1 MGRETS
7 MSVIDQETTR
17 VIYRDLQRAYPT
29 VVRGEGIYLWDSTGK
44 RYIDG
49 SAGSSSVVNI
59 GHGVSEVIDA
69 MVRQAS
75 LIAYAPTHAFSTEA
89 IEACAET
96 VVREFAPPGLERV
109 WFVSGGSEAT
119 ENAVK
124 IAMQYQRD
132 RGKGSKQLIIGRW
145 QSFHGATLASLGYGG
160 NAGRRRKYQGML
172 PPSPH
177 IDPCYAYRYATG
189 NEIDYGLAQADQ
201 LDYVLQQV
209 GSENVAAFIAEPVVG
224 ATTGAVPAT
233 PGYFER
239 IREICD
245 KHDILFI
252 ADEVMTGFGR
262 TGKKFGIE
270 HWDAQPDLIACA
282 KGISGGYTPL
292 GAVIVRPEIV
302 GEVRGTGG
310 SFVIGHTAGGNP
322 LSTAIGKAVLDYTVK
337 HKLVENAATVGA
349 YFEQQLKGLMEMHP
363 IIGDVRGL
371 GLMLGV
377 ELVADRETKRPFP
390 VEARVSK
397 RVGDATFER
406 GMVSYP
412 GQGTADG
419 VVGDH
424 LLYTPP
430 LIITK
435 PQIDEMI
442 EILDASLGA
451 VERELGI

>member
-1 MGRETS
+1 MQL
-7 MSVIDQETTR
+7 IDQATTP

-49 SAGSSSVVNI
+49 AAGSSSVVNI

-69 MVRQAS
+69 MVEQARK
-75 LIAYAPTHAFSTEA
+75 IAYAPTHAFSSEP
-89 IEACAET
+89 IEACAKA
-96 VVREFAPPGLERV
+96 VVEAFAPPGLERV

-124 IAMQYQRD
+124 IALQYQRD
-132 RGKGSKQLIIGRW
+132 RGQGTKQLIIGRW

-160 NAGRRRKYQGML
+160 NAGRRKKYQGML

-177 IDPCYAYRYATG
+177 IGPCFPYHHAAGDPI
-189 NEIDYGLAQADQ
+189 EYGLAQADQ
-201 LDYVLQQV
+201 LDFVLQQV
-209 GSENVAAFIAEPVVG
+209 GAENVAAFIAEPVVG

-245 KHDILFI
+245 RNDILFI
-252 ADEVMTGFGR
+252 SDEVMTGFGR
-262 TGKKFGIE
+262 TGKKFGID
-270 HWDAQPDLIACA
+270 HWDARPDLIACA

-302 GEVRGTGG
+302 GQVRGTGG

-322 LSTAIGKAVLDYTVK
+322 LSTAIGKTVLDYTVK
-337 HKLVENAATVGA
+337 HNLVEQAATVGE
-349 YFEQQLKGLMEMHP
+349 YFKEQLVALMPSHP

-377 ELVADRETKRPFP
+377 ELVADRETKQPFP
-390 VEARVSK
+390 VDMHVSK

-412 GQGTADG
+412 GQGTVDG

-430 LIITK
+430 LVITK

-442 EILDASLGA
+442 EILDASLTA
-451 VERELGI
+451 VERDLGLVG

>member
-1 MGRETS
+1 MQL
-7 MSVIDQETTR
+7 IDQETTP

-69 MVRQAS
+69 MVKQAS
-75 LIAYAPTHAFSTEA
+75 QIAYAPTHAFSTEA
-89 IEACAET
+89 IEACAKT
-96 VVREFAPPGLERV
+96 VVEEFAPPGLERV

-132 RGKGSKQLIIGRW
+132 RGKGSKQLIVGRW
-145 QSFHGATLASLGYGG
+145 QSFHGATLAALGYGG
-160 NAGRRRKYQGML
+160 NAGRRKKYQGML

-177 IDPCYAYRYATG
+177 IGPCYAYRYATG
-189 NEIDYGLAQADQ
+189 NEIEYGLAQADQ
-201 LDYVLQQV
+201 LDYVLQQI

-245 KHDILFI
+245 RNDILFI

-262 TGKKFGIE
+262 TGKKFGID
-270 HWDAQPDLIACA
+270 HWDTQPDLIACA

-292 GAVIVRPEIV
+292 GAVLVRPEIV
-302 GEVRGTGG
+302 GQVRGTGG

-337 HKLVENAATVGA
+337 HKLVENAAVVGD
-349 YFEQQLKGLMEMHP
+349 YFRKQLTELMADHP

-371 GLMLGV
+371 GLMLGL
-377 ELVADRETKRPFP
+377 ELVADRSTKQPFP

-406 GMVSYP
+406 GLVSYP
-412 GQGTADG
+412 GQGTVDG
-419 VVGDH
+419 VAGDH

-430 LIITK
+430 LIITE

-442 EILDASLGA
+442 DILDASLTA
-451 VERELGI
+451 VERDLGVAG

>member
-1 MGRETS
+1 MQL
-7 MSVIDQETTR
+7 IDQETTP

-29 VVRGEGIYLWDSTGK
+29 AVRGEGIYIWDSTGK

-49 SAGSSSVVNI
+49 AAGSSSVVNI
-59 GHGVSEVIDA
+59 GHGVSEVIEA
-69 MVRQAS
+69 MLEQARK
-75 LIAYAPTHAFSTEA
+75 LAYAPTHAFSSEP
-89 IEACAET
+89 IEACAQT
-96 VVREFAPPGLERV
+96 VVEQFAPPGLEKV

-124 IAMQYQRD
+124 IALQYQRD
-132 RGKGSKQLIIGRW
+132 RGKGTKQVVIGRW

-160 NAGRRRKYQGML
+160 NAGRRMKYQGIL
-172 PPSPH
+172 SPAEH
-177 IDPCYAYRYATG
+177 IGPCYAYRYAQG
-189 NEIDYGLAQADQ
+189 DEIEYGLAQADQ
-201 LDYVLQQV
+201 LDYVIQQI
-209 GSENVAAFIAEPVVG
+209 SAENVAAFIAEPVVG

-233 PGYFER
+233 TGYFER

-245 KHDILFI
+245 KHDVLFI

-262 TGKKFGIE
+262 TGRKFGID
-270 HWDAQPDLIACA
+270 HWDAAPDLIACA

-292 GAVIVRPEIV
+292 GAVIVRPDIV
-302 GEVRGTGG
+302 GEVRGAGG

-337 HKLVENAATVGA
+337 NKLIDNAEIVGSYFKEKLVE
-349 YFEQQLKGLMEMHP
+349 LMAIHP

-371 GLMLGV
+371 GLMLGI

-390 VEARVSK
+390 VETRAGT
-397 RVGDATFER
+397 RVGNATFER
-406 GMVSYP
+406 GLVSYP
-412 GQGTADG
+412 GQGTVDG
-419 VVGDH
+419 VIGDH

-435 PQIDEMI
+435 PQIDEMAD
-442 EILDASLGA
+442 ILDASLRS
-451 VERELGI
+451 VERDLGIV

>member
-1 MGRETS
+1 MPL
-7 MSVIDQETTR
+7 IDQETTP
-17 VIYRDLQRAYPT
+17 VIYRDLQRAFP
-29 VVRGEGIYLWDSTGK
+29 VAVRGEGIYLWDSDGK

-49 SAGSSSVVNI
+49 AAGSSSVANI

-69 MVRQAS
+69 MTEQAKK
-75 LIAYAPTHAFSTEA
+75 IAYVPTHAFSSEP
-89 IEACAET
+89 IEACARTLVE
-96 VVREFAPPGLERV
+96 EFAPDGLNRV

-124 IAMQYQRD
+124 IALQYQRD
-132 RGKGSKQLIIGRW
+132 RGMGTKQVVIGRW
-145 QSFHGATLASLGYGG
+145 QSFHGATLAALGYGG
-160 NAGRRRKYQGML
+160 NAGRRRKYHGIL
-172 PPSPH
+172 SPAEH
-177 IDPCYAYRYATG
+177 IGPCFPYRHAVG
-189 NEIDYGLAQADQ
+189 DEIAYGLAQADQ
-201 LDYVLQQV
+201 LDYVIQQV
-209 GSENVAAFIAEPVVG
+209 GAENVAAFIAEPVVG

-233 PGYFER
+233 AGYFER

-245 KHDILFI
+245 RHDVLFI

-262 TGKKFGIE
+262 TGRKFGID
-270 HWDAQPDLIACA
+270 HWDAAPDLIACA

-292 GAVIVRPEIV
+292 GAVVVRQEIV
-302 GEVRGTGG
+302 GQVRGTGG

-322 LSTAIGKAVLDYTVK
+322 LSCAVGKAVLDYTLRHRLIDNAEIVGSYFK
-337 HKLVENAATVGA
+337 AQLVA
-349 YFEQQLKGLMEMHP
+349 LMDRHP

-371 GLMLGV
+371 GLMLGI

-412 GQGTADG
+412 GQGTVDG
-419 VVGDH
+419 VIGDH

-430 LIITK
+430 LIITRD
-435 PQIDEMI
+435 QIDEMV
-442 EILDASLGA
+442 EILDDALGC
-451 VERELGI
+451 VERELGMAA

>member
-1 MGRETS
+1 MQL
-7 MSVIDQETTR
+7 IDQETTP

-29 VVRGEGIYLWDSTGK
+29 AVRGEGIYLWDSSGK

-49 SAGSSSVVNI
+49 AAGSSSVVNI

-69 MVRQAS
+69 MVEQARK
-75 LIAYAPTHAFSTEA
+75 IAYVPTHAFSSEP
-89 IEACAET
+89 IEACAQT
-96 VVREFAPPGLERV
+96 VVEQFAPAGLDRV

-124 IAMQYQRD
+124 IALQYQRD
-132 RGKGSKQLIIGRW
+132 RGKGTKQLIIGRW

-160 NAGRRRKYQGML
+160 NAGRRKKYQGML

-177 IDPCYAYRYATG
+177 IGPCFPYRFAKG
-189 NEIDYGLAQADQ
+189 DEIEYGLAQADQ

-245 KHDILFI
+245 RHDILFI

-262 TGKKFGIE
+262 TGKKFGID
-270 HWDAQPDLIACA
+270 HWKAKPDLIACA

-292 GAVIVRPEIV
+292 GAVIVRADIV
-302 GEVRGTGG
+302 GAVRHTTG

-337 HKLVENAATVGA
+337 HNLVENSAVVGV
-349 YFEQQLKGLMEMHP
+349 YFKEQLNELKTIHP

-371 GLMLGV
+371 GLMLGI
-377 ELVADRETKRPFP
+377 ELVADRSTKEPFP
-390 VEARVSK
+390 VEIHASK
-397 RVGDATFER
+397 RVGDATLER

-412 GQGTADG
+412 GQGTVDG
-419 VVGDH
+419 VRGDH

-430 LIITK
+430 LIISK

-442 EILDASLGA
+442 TILDESLTA
-451 VERELGI
+451 VERDLNI

>member
-1 MGRETS
+1 MQR
-7 MSVIDQETTR
+7 IDQETTP
-17 VIYRDLQRAYPT
+17 VIYRDLQRAYP
-29 VVRGEGIYLWDSTGK
+29 VAVRGEGIYLWDSTGK

-49 SAGSSSVVNI
+49 AAGSSSVVNI

-69 MVRQAS
+69 MVEQARK
-75 LIAYAPTHAFSTEA
+75 LAYAPTHAFASEP

-96 VVREFAPPGLERV
+96 VVREFAPAGLEKV

-124 IAMQYQRD
+124 IALQYQRD
-132 RGKGSKQLIIGRW
+132 RGKGTKQVVIGRW

-160 NAGRRRKYQGML
+160 NAGRRKKYQGML
-172 PPSPH
+172 PATEH
-177 IDPCYAYRYATG
+177 IGPCFSYRYAKG
-189 NEIDYGLAQADQ
+189 DEIEYGLQQADQ

-224 ATTGAVPAT
+224 ATVGAVPAT
-233 PGYFER
+233 TGYFER

-262 TGKKFGIE
+262 TGKKFGID
-270 HWDAQPDLIACA
+270 HWQATPDLIACA

-292 GAVIVRPEIV
+292 GAVLVRPEIV
-302 GEVRGTGG
+302 GQVRGTGG

-322 LSTAIGKAVLDYTVK
+322 LSTAIGKAVLEYTVK
-337 HKLVENAATVGA
+337 HRLIDNAEIVGSYFKEKLVE
-349 YFEQQLKGLMEMHP
+349 LMGRHP
-363 IIGDVRGL
+363 IMGDVRGL
-371 GLMLGV
+371 GLMLGI
-377 ELVADRETKRPFP
+377 ELVKNRETKEPFA
-390 VEARVSK
+390 VDVRASK

-406 GMVSYP
+406 GLVSYP
-412 GQGTADG
+412 GQGTVDG

-430 LIITK
+430 LVISR

-442 EILDASLGA
+442 EILDASLHS
-451 VERELGI
+451 VERDLRMV